1 MTTRLTKGLR
11 ASVLALL
18 CCWLLLPDATLAG
31 LPGAGY
37 PPVNPAAS
45 ASFAP
50 PITPAIPGNPGID
63 KYLQSNG
70 AGVVSWAPKPSA
82 IPSGTGWIKQ
92 SPAGTFTN
100 NASVPSVQVS
110 YSPTTPLNWPI
121 VPTEVAGALDSAA
134 STLASVSATASA
146 RAAILNFPVGTAT
159 AISTNNYLG
168 ATGDQSATNTSV
180 APIVIPCTGSLVGI
194 RAQRT
199 TTADSTSVQQFFKS
213 AGGAV
218 VSYAGTGV
226 SCSINSGSKEC
237 NAATTV
243 AVTAGDMLIVR
254 VTGAAWSTGAG
265 AISTKILCS

>member
-1 MTTRLTKGLR
+1 MRKITALTAL
-11 ASVLALL
+11 LALSL
-18 CCWLLLPDATLAG
+18 SGSTAHTGDRSSLEPQSRSG
-31 LPGAGY
+31 PSFI
-37 PPVNPAAS
+37 PAIT
-45 ASFAP
+45 P
-50 PITPAIPGNPGID
+50 PISGSPGNNQ
-63 KYLQSNG
+63 YLQSNG
-70 AGVVSWAPKPSA
+70 SGVVSWAVKPTIPA

-121 VPTEVAGALDSAA
+121 VPTEVAGALDSVA
-134 STLASVSATASA
+134 STLASVSATASGK
-146 RAAILNFPVGTAT
+146 AAILNFPVGTAT

-168 ATGDQSATNTSV
+168 ALGDQSTTNTNV

-199 TTADSTSVQQFFKS
+199 TTAVSTSVQQFFKS

-265 AISTKILCS
+265 AISTKILCN